1 MMRCVLGIDAAWTS
15 TQPSGVAL
23 VRETPKRWQ
32 LVAVA
37 ASYHAYHMQAGALEK
52 SLENSEVFKPVAS
65 DLLAT
70 SHALCGAPVDLIAI
84 DMPLSHQ
91 PITGR
96 RISDN
101 LVSRLYGSRK
111 CGTHTPSAI
120 RPGRISDVLK
130 QGFEAAGYSLLTH
143 MPAAHGLI
151 EAYPHPALVEL
162 TSAPE
167 RLPYKAKKI
176 GKYWPELNA
185 AERRI
190 QLFRKWDE
198 IVIALDREID
208 GVADA
213 LPKVQTQASG
223 AALKA
228 YEDALDAVICAW
240 IGICALTGTA
250 LPYGDDNSAIWI
262 PKPGVAG

>member
-1 MMRCVLGIDAAWTS
+1 MRCVLGIDAAWTS

-23 VRETPKRWQ
+23 VQETPKRWK

-37 ASYHAYHMQAGALEK
+37 ASYHAYHRQAGAFK
-52 SLENSEVFKPVAS
+52 NSLEQAKVFKPVAL

-91 PITGR
+91 PIAGR

-120 RPGRISDVLK
+120 RPGAISDVLK
-130 QGFEAAGYSLLTH
+130 QEFEAAGYPLLTRL
-143 MPAAHGLI
+143 PAARGLI

-167 RLPYKAKKI
+167 RLPYKAAKI
-176 GKYWPELNA
+176 GKYWPALSP

-190 QLFRKWDE
+190 RLLQKWEE
-198 IVIALDREID
+198 IVSALDGEID

-213 LPKVQTQASG
+213 LPKLQAQASG

-228 YEDALDAVICAW
+228 YEDTMDAVICAW
-240 IGICALTGTA
+240 IGICALTGMA
-250 LPYGDDNSAIWI
+250 LSHGDDNSAIWI
-262 PKPGVAG
+262 PKPGVKG